1 MLRLALTGLRGR
13 RSAFA
18 GAAVALFTAALLVT
32 ACGVMLASG
41 IRGTTRTERY
51 ADAPVVVA
59 GKQTLHQR
67 VTKQDS
73 ENVLLPER
81 VRVPSRLAGA
91 LADVPGVRRAVAD
104 VAVAT
109 EVLGARGAITGPG
122 GNEAYVHGWSSAA
135 LPPTAL
141 RAGPAPARPR
151 EGAVDD
157 AIARRGDLPVG
168 ARVRLAGLE
177 PARSLTVVGITA
189 TGPALH
195 RQAAVF
201 MTDAEAERM
210 AGHPGRA
217 DAIGLLTE
225 RGVDTAE
232 VAAAARRIAG
242 PGVSVLTGDDRGA
255 PEFPDDAD
263 AREGLVALTAVFGG
277 LALVVAMFVIAGALG
292 LAIQLREREIALLRA
307 IAATPR
313 QVRRMLRWEAVVLAL
328 AAAAAAYLPGVAL
341 AHELIGA
348 FSARGLA
355 PEGMQVAGGIIPPLV
370 TLG

>member
-51 ADAPVVVA
+51 AAAPVVVA

-67 VTKQDS
+67 VNKG
-73 ENVLLPER
+73 EAEEVLLPER
-81 VRVPSRLAGA
+81 GRVPSRLAGA
-91 LADVPGVRRAVAD
+91 LAHVPGVRRAVAD
-104 VAVAT
+104 VSVPT
-109 EVLGARGAITGPG
+109 QVLAAHGPISGPG
-122 GNEAYVHGWSSAA
+122 GHDTFAHGWLSAA
-135 LPPTAL
+135 LTPMTL
-141 RAGPAPARPR
+141 RAGRPPARPG
-151 EGAVDD
+151 EIVVDRG
-157 AIARRGDLPVG
+157 IARRGDLQVG
-168 ARVRLAGLE
+168 ARVRLAGVE
-177 PARSLTVVGITA
+177 PVRPLTVVGIA
-189 TGPALH
+189 AAARAPR

-201 MTDAEAERM
+201 VTDAEAQRL
-210 AGHPGRA
+210 AGHPGGA
-217 DAIGLLTE
+217 DAIALLTAP
-225 RGVDTAE
+225 GADPSK
-232 VAAAARRIAG
+232 VAAGARRVVG
-242 PGVSVLTGDDRGA
+242 PGASVLAGDDRGA

-313 QVRRMLRWEAVVLAL
+313 QVRRMLRWEAALLAL

-341 AHELIGA
+341 AHRLIDA
-348 FSARGLA
+348 FAERGLA
-355 PEGMQVAGGIIPPLV
+355 PD
-370 TLG
+370 